1 MKQAAMV
8 GVEAVAYIL
17 LLLCGTVLPLS
28 YYSCFILSLFICLC
42 PGLDSGFIVHSK
54 GKVLVQ

>member
-17 LLLCGTVLPLS
+17 LLFCGTVLPLS
-28 YYSCFILSLFICLC
+28 YYSRFIFICLC

-54 GKVLVQ
+54 GKVVVQ